1 MDLATL
7 DRGDRIAVLR
17 SRMAALGG
25 TEAPAVADPEEIL
38 PVPSELGKLLVS
50 GGLARRQ
57 AVAVSDCPALVVEI
71 ICSVTARGGQVAV
84 VGWPDLLLAQ
94 VSESGDM
101 DKVIVIPDPGPDP
114 WSVVGVLVEG
124 MDLVIYRGGV
134 QGSEKVTPTRARP
147 VLAKLRKGEAS
158 LLTVGAHLPGSA
170 LVIDAHVE
178 SFRGIGAGTGRIQ
191 GFDIA
196 VQAKAKDGA
205 RRGVVTCGKRRRRLE
220 AV

>member
-94 VSESGDM
+94 VSESGDV

-134 QGSEKVTPTRARP
+134 QGSEKVTPTRAPCCRQC
-147 VLAKLRKGEAS
+147 
-158 LLTVGAHLPGSA
+158 
-170 LVIDAHVE
+170 
-178 SFRGIGAGTGRIQ
+178 IQ
-191 GFDIA
+191 
-196 VQAKAKDGA
+196 
-205 RRGVVTCGKRRRRLE
+205 CL
-220 AV
+220 